1 MISRETLEQA
11 RMDIRT
17 VADAADVPEWARNR
31 LWSVYRELGSTNQ
44 RAYDE
49 IGYEA
54 GRMPEV
60 RK

>member
-1 MISRETLEQA
+1 MISQKTLEQA

-31 LWSVYRELGSTNQ
+31 LWSVYRELGSTN
-44 RAYDE
+44 RAYDD